1 MEPGCWDSDVVQT
14 KNIHILGLWG
24 DRLQIC
30 LWEYTLMLLI
40 FLQRNVVKMFFFLSR
55 HCAMHTLC
63 THCQKWMSL
72 HLNPFPRSVLSS
84 HSLSSWCLPFI
95 PMPCSNL
102 TFHLSEKRKHSI
114 PFINYQVVT
123 NTADHCLPS
132 CDHPFATLVTWYY
145 FIFLGQHIRDLEKV
159 INHYSEATD
168 HTG

>member
-1 MEPGCWDSDVVQT
+1 MLRLRCCPNQKHSHIRPLRRWVADLPLR
-14 KNIHILGLWG
+14 IHSNAPYFPSKKCS
-24 DRLQIC
+24 Q
-30 LWEYTLMLLI
+30 
-40 FLQRNVVKMFFFLSR
+40 NVFFLSR

-72 HLNPFPRSVLSS
+72 YLNSFPRSVLSS

-95 PMPCSNL
+95 PMPCNNL